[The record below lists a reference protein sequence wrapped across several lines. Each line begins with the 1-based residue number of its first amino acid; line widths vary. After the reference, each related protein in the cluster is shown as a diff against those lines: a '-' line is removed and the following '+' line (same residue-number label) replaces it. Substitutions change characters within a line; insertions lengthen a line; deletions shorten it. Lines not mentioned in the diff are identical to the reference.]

1 MQQNFLMRSMMTLAS
16 DSTEDRPKQDKREPH
31 RDSSASPAPSKPIRA
46 PFLSDGPE
54 LIRDSH
60 C

>member
-1 MQQNFLMRSMMTLAS
+1 MTTLAS
-16 DSTEDRPKQDKREPH
+16 ENTEDRPKQDKRVPH
-31 RDSSASPAPSKPIRA
+31 RDSSASTAPVKPIHA

-54 LIRDSH
+54 LIRDGH

>member
-1 MQQNFLMRSMMTLAS
+1 MTKLAS
-16 DSTEDRPKQDKREPH
+16 ETTEDRPKQDKRELA
-31 RDSSASPAPSKPIRA
+31 RDSSASTAPSKPIRA

-54 LIRDSH
+54 LVRDGH